1 MTSHTSGHRPFR
13 PHWNRSTWASR
24 DLSDHEPV
32 PSSGKPDVA
41 ACIRSGRTE
50 SLAALFSSAPTLAL
64 DLSSAGLTG
73 AHAQTL
79 ATWLGRCP
87 VPMRLELHNNRLQNT
102 GASAIA
108 TLLSANAPLTVL
120 DLSCNRI
127 TAPGVNAIAS
137 SLRGNRQ
144 LGRLSLAGCHFD
156 NPAAGE
162 LAGALAGNGTLK
174 RLNLFNCKAPHEALK
189 AIVDAI
195 AVNTGLTS
203 LNLGALGPAGAG
215 IAWADMLAANTR
227 LCRLNLYRNPI
238 DDHGFA
244 ALAASLVTNTTLT
257 TLKLKG
263 EPLTRR
269 RLEQLADALA
279 SNRSLCVL
287 DFASTPDDSAAA
299 KIKEILRRNTAES
312 FQTRF
317 ALQWLLKSCGSG
329 FDIPLDVTQE
339 IITALSHHQDANPLE
354 MKTSD
359 AVLKYFQDGSG
370 GRPAEAQ

>member
-1 MTSHTSGHRPFR
+1 MTSHTSGHRPLR
-13 PHWNRSTWASR
+13 PHWNRSTSANR
-24 DLSDHEPV
+24 DLSGHAPV

-41 ACIRSGRTE
+41 TCIRSGRTE

-64 DLSSAGLTG
+64 DLSGAALTG

-79 ATWLGRCP
+79 ATWLSTCP
-87 VPMRLELHNNRLQNT
+87 IPIRLELHNNRLQNT
-102 GASAIA
+102 GASALA
-108 TLLSANAPLTVL
+108 ALLSANVPLTVL
-120 DLSCNRI
+120 DLSSNRI
-127 TAPGVNAIAS
+127 TPPGVSAIAS

-144 LGRLSLAGCHFD
+144 LSRLSLAGCNFD
-156 NPAAGE
+156 KSAADE
-162 LAGALAGNGTLK
+162 LASALAGNGTLK
-174 RLNLFNCKAPHEALK
+174 RLNLFNCRAPHEALK

-195 AVNTGLTS
+195 AANACITS
-203 LNLGALGPAGAG
+203 LNLGALGAAGEG

-238 DDHGFA
+238 DDRGFA
-244 ALAASLVTNTTLT
+244 ALAASLATNTTLT

-269 RLEQLADALA
+269 RLEQLLDALA
-279 SNRSLCVL
+279 SNRTLCVL
-287 DFASTPDDSAAA
+287 DFASTSDDSAAA
-299 KIKEILRRNTAES
+299 KIKEILRRNTVES

-329 FDIPLDVTQE
+329 FDIPFDVTKE
-339 IITALSHHQDANPLE
+339 IITALSHHQDANPQE
-354 MKTSD
+354 RKTSD

-370 GRPAEAQ
+370 GKPAEDQ